1 MINST
6 SVVQTCEPKK
16 TKLLRIEEVAK
27 LTTLNLSSMF
37 RTLLRSFWNRL
48 TFPLPPPPNRNSRSQ
63 PT

>member
-1 MINST
+1 MIIST

-48 TFPLPPPPNRNSRSQ
+48 TFPLPPPPN
-63 PT
+63 